1 MISLHQIIDR
11 AQPFLTKRDL
21 TLIAL
26 GLPTVL
32 ACKHVFDVYR
42 AISPAPRRKI
52 IELDSIPDDLEESST
67 LKEHVNASS
76 HVALRDSRY
85 IDLDLPV
92 GMTDELILARFVEGF
107 FGGSVFRMERGLLRL
122 FRMDLVNYSGEWE
135 YAMPSNQPINLAS
148 TPALRCT
155 NQGMEYSPT
164 TFKLSTSTA
173 ISPLWRIH
181 GGRSAHRRSTDIS
194 RELPWGIH

>member
-1 MISLHQIIDR
+1 MISLHQVIDR
-11 AQPFLTKRDL
+11 AQPFLTKRNL

-26 GLPTVL
+26 GLPTIF

-42 AISPAPRRKI
+42 AISPAPRRRI
-52 IELDSIPDDLEESST
+52 VEVDSIPDDLEESST
-67 LKEHVNASS
+67 MREHVNASS

-92 GMTDELILARFVEGF
+92 GMTDEVILARFVEGF

-122 FRMDLVNYSGEWE
+122 FRMDLVNYSGEWKHTIW
-135 YAMPSNQPINLAS
+135 SNQPFINLAS

-155 NQGMEYSPT
+155 NQGMECSPT
-164 TFKLSTSTA
+164 PFRFSTTA
-173 ISPLWRIH
+173 TISSLWRIH
-181 GGRSAHRRSTDIS
+181 GGRSTHR
-194 RELPWGIH
+194 